1 MKFYFF
7 EVTNP
12 REVEAGLE
20 RPRLLERGPYSYLQ
34 YRRKV
39 NISKEWEGKDKIRY
53 EDFNMSKIKGAR
65 TTRYCIQ
72 VMEKIRE
79 VEMKMSPH
87 ALMPFSSTSWDA
99 WMVGSVNLSH
109 SLNS

>member
-1 MKFYFF
+1 MRLILTTLTIRTTEDMRKYVLHFQVTPPTPVYMKFYFF

-20 RPRLLERGPYSYLQ
+20 RPRLMERGPYSYLQ

-53 EDFNMSKIKGAR
+53 EDCNMSKIKGAR
-65 TTRYCIQ
+65 SGPWIP
-72 VMEKIRE
+72 K
-79 VEMKMSPH
+79 K
-87 ALMPFSSTSWDA
+87 F
-99 WMVGSVNLSH
+99 G
-109 SLNS
+109 

>member
-20 RPRLLERGPYSYLQ
+20 RPRLMERGPYSYLQ

-39 NISKEWEGKDKIRY
+39 NISKEWEGKDKIR
-53 EDFNMSKIKGAR
+53 
-65 TTRYCIQ
+65 
-72 VMEKIRE
+72 
-79 VEMKMSPH
+79 
-87 ALMPFSSTSWDA
+87 
-99 WMVGSVNLSH
+99 
-109 SLNS
+109 

>member
-1 MKFYFF
+1 MTPPTPVYMKFYFF

-20 RPRLLERGPYSYLQ
+20 RPRLMERGPYSYLQ

-53 EDFNMSKIKGAR
+53 EDFNMSKIEGAR
-65 TTRYCIQ
+65 SGPWIPKKFAKTACLKPKQKVSNPQTQHY
-72 VMEKIRE
+72 
-79 VEMKMSPH
+79 
-87 ALMPFSSTSWDA
+87 
-99 WMVGSVNLSH
+99 
-109 SLNS
+109 